1 MITATDR
8 RLFERRLF
16 LTAAVLFPAIVVLGF
31 ARTYYLRA
39 YFAAPATSSVLVHL
53 HGLVMTAWVALFVTQ
68 IWLISRT
75 RVRLH
80 QQLGY
85 LGIGLAALVI
95 GIGVPTALHAG
106 KFGSA
111 SSPPGVPPL
120 AFMIV
125 PMFDLLMFA
134 LFFGAAIYFRRQ
146 PATHKR
152 LMLLTAI
159 NFVPPAIARIPVTE
173 LQALGPLWFF
183 GFPAALA
190 ILCVGLDTWRQ
201 HRLNPVFAIGA
212 VLLIASYVT
221 RLALMGTG
229 TWMSVATWLTSFV

>member
-1 MITATDR
+1 MITATDP

-39 YFAAPATSSVLVHL
+39 YFAGPATSSVLVHL

-68 IWLISRT
+68 VWLISRT

-85 LGIGLAALVI
+85 LGIGLATLVI

-106 KFGSA
+106 KFGSP

-173 LQALGPLWFF
+173 LRALGPLWFF